1 MALTKVN
8 QALIDGIPSLG
19 INVRDYGATGDGVTD
34 DTAALVS
41 AANALVSGQE
51 LFFPKG
57 TYLISHSGFS
67 DFTSVYGNIVCSFTG
82 KDDISIV
89 GDQATIKLVDHDIAT
104 YGGLMMFRFE
114 NCNGIIFNGFHFDM
128 SYINY
133 KDSSSFYPFCGAVL
147 MLNASY
153 ASGQNPEDLCGDIII
168 SECTFKLFHPLGGYG
183 KTSNPYL
190 GDPNNAWKLFT
201 VFLSGPN
208 QAVDPEDQARN
219 ITIRDC
225 ILKKGHNGYGFW
237 VWATSNAVFDNLS
250 SEDFVSKHSD
260 LTALPAITIGGG
272 VPFIR
277 HHQFNSSGAKVVNC
291 YFRAKPSSE
300 RLVAGFEG
308 SADFVHWTTNNAA
321 ADSARGEFITSNNTI
336 IQGRGDAA
344 NNISD
349 IGILNTSYGHSLV
362 SNNVFDGKDG
372 DTVNVYGCSSVYLG
386 PSATAGTGISSAVIS
401 DNVFGRWLRSDNII
415 TWNGNVTSEATRRLR
430 QLSITGNISLSQA
443 QYFAF
448 IGNNSTYTY
457 DGIKQLDISNN
468 IIDGENSVWDNASTN
483 SRAIYLKGNQS
494 GDVYNIKNNQIRYK
508 YYGIYNNTTNT
519 TVNTFQ
525 NTFDNVTDHYAP
537 VNNVVESLGIN
548 TQGEML
554 QALEGLAGSTLSVKE
569 NAGSSLSMYTQTTQ
583 QYLIATNRL
592 NLYTDGAPQVA
603 LDDGTFAPA
612 VDGDVTLGAPL
623 FRWGQIYSTVGSIST
638 SDEREKQDVADLS
651 DAERRVAVAL
661 KGLIKKFRFKDSV
674 AKKGDAARI
683 HIGVMAQEVKAA
695 FEAEGLDAFAYGI
708 VCYDEWD
715 EQHSTDIN
723 NEEVFTA
730 AGNRYGVRYDELY
743 GFIISTL

>member
-1 MALTKVN
+1 MALTKVRN
-8 QALIDGIPSLG
+8 QVILGAAL
-19 INVRDYGATGDGVTD
+19 NVLDFGATGDGVTD

-41 AANALVSGQE
+41 AASALVSGQE

-67 DFTSVYGNIVCSFTG
+67 DFTSVFGNTVCSFTN

-104 YGGLMMFRFE
+104 YGGLMMFKFE

-133 KDSSSFYPFCGAVL
+133 KDSSSFYPFCGAVF
-147 MLNASY
+147 MTNASH
-153 ASGQNPEDLCGDIII
+153 ASGQNPEDLCGDIIV
-168 SECTFKLFHPLGGYG
+168 SNCTFKLFHPLGSYG
-183 KTSNPYL
+183 VTSNPYL

-201 VFLSGPN
+201 VFLSSPN
-208 QAVDPEDQARN
+208 NAVDPEDHARN

-225 ILKKGHNGYGFW
+225 IIKKGHNGYGFW
-237 VWATSNAVFDNLS
+237 VWATSNVVYDNLS
-250 SEDFVSKHSD
+250 CEDFVTKK
-260 LTALPAITIGGG
+260 TNVPAETVAGGS

-300 RLVAGFEG
+300 RTTTGFEG
-308 SADFVHWTTNNAA
+308 SGDFVHWTTNNAA
-321 ADSARGEFITSNNTI
+321 ADSARGEFIVSNNTI
-336 IQGRGDAA
+336 IQGRGDAVYGI
-344 NNISD
+344 ND

-362 SNNVFDGKDG
+362 SNNVFDGRDG
-372 DTVNVYGCSSVYLG
+372 DTVNVSGCTSVYLG
-386 PSATAGTGISSAVIS
+386 PSATGGTGISSAVIS
-401 DNVFGRWLRSDNII
+401 NNVFGRWLRSDNII
-415 TWNGNVTSEATRRLR
+415 TWNGTSAGGASEATRRLR
-430 QLSITGNISLSQA
+430 QLSITGNISLSQS

-468 IIDGENSVWDNASTN
+468 IIDGENSVWDNTSTN

-508 YYGIYNNTTNT
+508 YYGIYNDTTNT

-537 VNNVVESLGIN
+537 VNNVAESLGIN
-548 TQGEML
+548 TQGEMI
-554 QALEGLAGSTLSVKE
+554 QTLEGLGGSTLSVKE

-583 QYLIATNRL
+583 QYLIATNKL
-592 NLYTDGAPQVA
+592 NLYTDGSPQVE
-603 LDDGTFAPA
+603 LDDGTFTPA
-612 VDGDVTLGAPL
+612 IDGDVTLGAPL

>member
-1 MALTKVN
+1 MALTKVG

-19 INVRDYGATGDGVTD
+19 INVRDYGATGDGTTD
-34 DTAALVS
+34 DTAALIS
-41 AANALVSGQE
+41 AANALLSGQE

-57 TYLISHSGFS
+57 TYLISYSGFS
-67 DFTSVYGNIVCSFTG
+67 DFTSIYGNTVCSFTG

-89 GDQATIKLVDHDIAT
+89 GDQATIKLVNHDIAT

-133 KDSSSFYPFCGAVL
+133 KDSSSFYPFCGAVF
-147 MLNASY
+147 MTNASS
-153 ASGQNPEDLCGDIII
+153 AAGQDPEDLCGDIIV
-168 SECTFKLFHPLGGYG
+168 SDCTFKLFHPLGSYG
-183 KTSNPYL
+183 ITSNPHG
-190 GDPNNAWKLFT
+190 GDYNNAWKLFT
-201 VFLSGPN
+201 VFLSSPF
-208 QAVDPEDQARN
+208 QAVNPEDHARN

-225 ILKKGHNGYGFW
+225 IIKKGHNGYGFW
-237 VWATSNAVFDNLS
+237 VWATSNVVYDNLS
-250 SEDFVSKHSD
+250 CEDFVTKK
-260 LTALPAITIGGG
+260 TNVPAETIAGGS

-300 RLVAGFEG
+300 RTTVGFEG
-308 SADFVHWTTNNAA
+308 SGDFVHWTTNNAA
-321 ADSARGEFITSNNTI
+321 AASARGEFITSNNTI

-344 NNISD
+344 NSISD

-362 SNNVFDGKDG
+362 SNNVFDGRDG
-372 DTVNVYGCSSVYLG
+372 DTVNVEGCTSVYLG
-386 PSATAGTGISSAVIS
+386 PSATDGTGISSAVIS
-401 DNVFGRWLRSDNII
+401 DNVFGRWLRSNNIT
-415 TWNGNVTSEATRRLR
+415 TWNGNGTSEATRRLR
-430 QLSITGNISLSQA
+430 QLSITGNISLSQE

-448 IGNNSTYTY
+448 IGTNTAYTY

-468 IIDGENSVWDNASTN
+468 IIDGENSSWDNTSTN

-494 GDVYNIKNNQIRYK
+494 GDVYTIKNNQIRYK
-508 YYGIYNNTTNT
+508 YYGIYNDTSNT

-525 NTFDNVTDHYAP
+525 NTFDNVADHYAP

-548 TQGEML
+548 TQGEMD
-554 QALEGLAGSTLSVKE
+554 QTLEGLAGSTLSVKE
-569 NAGSSLSMYTQTTQ
+569 NAGSTLAMYTQATQ
-583 QYLIATNRL
+583 QYIIATNKL
-592 NLYTDGAPQVA
+592 IFHTDAAAQIE
-603 LDDGTFAPA
+603 LDDGTFSPSF
-612 VDGDVTLGAPL
+612 DGDVTLGTAL
-623 FRWGQIYSTVGSIST
+623 LRWGQIYSTVGTIST

-651 DAERRVAVAL
+651 DAESRVAVAL

-715 EQHSTDIN
+715 EQHSTDRN

-730 AGNRYGVRYDELY
+730 AGNRYGVRYEELY

>member
-1 MALTKVN
+1 MALTKVS
-8 QALIDGIPSLG
+8 QSLITSTPARG
-19 INVRDYGATGDGVTD
+19 INVRDYGAKGDGTTD

-41 AANALVSGQE
+41 AASALVSGQE
-51 LFFPKG
+51 LFFQKG

-67 DFTSVYGNIVCSFTG
+67 DFTSVYGNTVCSFTG

-89 GDQATIKLVDHDIAT
+89 GDQVTIKLVDHDIAT
-104 YGGLMMFRFE
+104 YGGLIMFRFE

-133 KDSSSFYPFCGAVL
+133 KNSSSFYPFCGAVL
-147 MLNASY
+147 MVNAS
-153 ASGQNPEDLCGDIII
+153 AATGQNPEDLCGDIII
-168 SECTFKLFHPLGGYG
+168 SDCTFKLFHPLGGYG

-208 QAVDPEDQARN
+208 QAVNPEDQARN

-250 SEDFVSKHSD
+250 SEDFVSKHSI
-260 LTALPAITIGGG
+260 LTALPAITIGSG

-300 RLVAGFEG
+300 RTTAGFEG
-308 SADFVHWTTNNAA
+308 SGDFIHFTTNNNA
-321 ADSARGEFITSNNTI
+321 ADSARGEFIVSNNII

-344 NNISD
+344 NSIGD
-349 IGILNTSYGHSLV
+349 RGILNVSYGHSLV
-362 SNNVFDGKDG
+362 SNNVFDGRDG
-372 DTVNVYGCSSVYLG
+372 DTVNVFGVYSIGILPNSTG
-386 PSATAGTGISSAVIS
+386 GTGISSAVIA
-401 DNVFGRWLRSDNII
+401 DNIFGRWLRSNNII
-415 TWNGNVTSEATRRLR
+415 IWNGNDTSEATRRLR
-430 QLSITGNISLSQA
+430 QLSITGNISLSQE

-468 IIDGENSVWDNASTN
+468 IIDGQNSGFDNTSTN
-483 SRAIYLKGNQS
+483 SIAISLKGNQS

-508 YYGIYNNTTNT
+508 YYGIYNATTNT

-537 VNNVVESLGIN
+537 ANNVAESLGVN
-548 TQGEML
+548 TQGEIT
-554 QALEGLAGSTLSVKE
+554 QTLEGLAGSTLSVKE
-569 NAGSSLSMYTQTTQ
+569 NAGSTLSMYTQITQ
-583 QYLIATNRL
+583 QYLIATNKL
-592 NLYTDGAPQVA
+592 NFYTDGAAQVA
-603 LDDGTFAPA
+603 LDDGVFAPA
-612 VDGDVTLGAPL
+612 VDGDVTLGNPS

-638 SDEREKQDVADLS
+638 SDEREKQDIADLS
-651 DAERRVAVAL
+651 DAERRVAVSL
-661 KGLIKKFRFKDSV
+661 KGLIKKFRFKDAV
-674 AKKGDAARI
+674 AKKGDGARI

-695 FEAEGLDAFAYGI
+695 FESEGLDPFAYGI

-715 EQHSTDIN
+715 EEYSTDAN
-723 NEEVFTA
+723 NEQVFTA
-730 AGNRYGVRYDELY
+730 AGNRYGVRYEELY

>member
-1 MALTKVN
+1 MALTKVG

-19 INVRDYGATGDGVTD
+19 INVRDYGATGDGTTD

-41 AANALVSGQE
+41 AASALVSGQE

-67 DFTSVYGNIVCSFTG
+67 DFTSVYGNTVCSFTG

-104 YGGLMMFRFE
+104 YGGLMMFKFE

-147 MLNASY
+147 MVNAS
-153 ASGQNPEDLCGDIII
+153 AATGQNPEDLCGDIII
-168 SECTFKLFHPLGGYG
+168 SNCTFKLFHPLGGYG
-183 KTSNPYL
+183 TTSNPYL

-250 SEDFVSKHSD
+250 SEDFVSKHSI

-300 RLVAGFEG
+300 RTTAGFEG
-308 SADFVHWTTNNAA
+308 TGHFIHFTTNNVNEP
-321 ADSARGEFITSNNTI
+321 SARGEFLV
-336 IQGRGDAA
+336 A
-344 NNISD
+344 NNIVIQGLGDYANSLGD
-349 IGILNTSYGHSLV
+349 NGVYFTAYGHIEV
-362 SNNVFDGKDG
+362 SNNIFDGRDG
-372 DTVNVYGCSSVYLG
+372 DTANIYGAESVWLGASVTGGNGVN
-386 PSATAGTGISSAVIS
+386 SAIIS
-401 DNVFGRWLRSDNII
+401 DNIFGKWVRSQNIQV
-415 TWNGNVTSEATRRLR
+415 WNGDGTSAARRR
-430 QLSITGNISLSQA
+430 IKQLSITGNISLSQS
-443 QYFAF
+443 QYFVF
-448 IGNNSTYTY
+448 IGANTPYTY
-457 DGIKQLDISNN
+457 EGIQQLDISNN
-468 IIDGENSVWDNASTN
+468 IIDGENSIYDYTSPN
-483 SRAIYLKGNQS
+483 SFAIRLRGTEV
-494 GDVYNIKNNQIRYK
+494 GDSYNIKNNQIRYK
-508 YYGIYNNTTNT
+508 YYGIYNDTTNT

-525 NTFDNVTDHYAP
+525 NTFYTVTDHYAP
-537 VNNVVESLGIN
+537 ANNVAESLGIN
-548 TQGEML
+548 TQGEMD
-554 QALEGLAGSTLSVKE
+554 QTLEGLGGVRLGVKE
-569 NAGSSLSMYTQTTQ
+569 NAGSTLLMYTQATQ
-583 QYLIATNRL
+583 QYLAATN
-592 NLYTDGAPQVA
+592 NLKFVTDGAEQVA
-603 LDDGTFAPA
+603 LDDGTFTPA